1 MRGSVG
7 SSTDSLAAPGG
18 EPGTAALR
26 AKVAAR
32 QGKTDRDANFQR
44 KPREKRDR
52 RPTPP
57 LLHLV
62 RLLILG
68 VGVGAIAGTV
78 LSIWNPAIHP
88 SALATQRANSASLG
102 GGSGG
107 GDLGGRSTA
116 ATLLAKGQE
125 LTGLTPKI
133 LPMAQESED
142 LIPGAFL
149 VDLDTGDYFS
159 LNGSSSFA
167 AASMVKVPILIA
179 LLQDVDAGRVRL
191 NEKLVLQQVDLAEG
205 SGDMQY
211 TPVGSEYTVLETIS
225 NMIITSDN
233 TATNMVLRRL
243 GGMEVVNQR
252 FRQWGLQQTTLRQLL
267 PDLTGTNTTS
277 PKELSMLMAM
287 LSQGE
292 LLSMKSRDRAL
303 DIMQDTITDTLLP
316 TSLGEGSTI
325 SHKTGDIGSLV
336 GDTGIID
343 MPNGKRYAITL
354 MVKRPHNDDRA
365 QELIRQ
371 MAGTVYDH
379 LNQSV
384 GGRSSTA
391 PEVSNPSE
399 ASDPNEA
406 TPSGAAESEPIAPD
420 TGAASDM
427 PDTGAVMPPP
437 IPAP

>member
-1 MRGSVG
+1 M
-7 SSTDSLAAPGG
+7 
-18 EPGTAALR
+18 
-26 AKVAAR
+26 
-32 QGKTDRDANFQR
+32 
-44 KPREKRDR
+44 
-52 RPTPP
+52 
-57 LLHLV
+57 HLV